1 MEYIEKAIEE
11 IKNEWF
17 ADHVAEIKGEEGLQ
31 VIQWGKP
38 GTNMYR
44 TKYVLSGAN
53 VFIAGDIGEAVYTL
67 TCAATPENIK
77 GFNLSYFTGKLK
89 ASCGDRW
96 NFDSKKARKE
106 LNEYWEEY
114 DMNDQEEDSE
124 EMRMKILSAIN
135 ESSSMSEYQYWLHDA
150 YHTTSMDSDT
160 ISDVSD
166 FGKRLPYRLI
176 GYWLGLQMAIEQ
188 LEKSKLSAEAVT
200 L

>member
-11 IKNEWF
+11 IKNDWF
-17 ADHVAEIKGEEGLQ
+17 ADHVAEIKGGEGLQ

-53 VFIAGDIGEAVYTL
+53 VFISGDIGEAVYRL
-67 TCAATPENIK
+67 TCLATLENIK
-77 GFNLSYFTGKLK
+77 GFNLIYFTGKLT
-89 ASCGDRW
+89 AFCDDRW
-96 NFDSKKARKE
+96 DFDDKKAKKE
-106 LNEYWEEY
+106 LKELWEEWE
-114 DMNDQEEDSE
+114 MNDQEDGK
-124 EMRMKILSAIN
+124 EMYRKIVSAIN
-135 ESSSMSEYQYWLHDA
+135 ESSSMNEYQYWLYDA
-150 YHTTSMDSDT
+150 YHSISMDSET
-160 ISDVSD
+160 MSCVCD

-188 LEKSKLSAEAVT
+188 LEKNKPAAEVVT

>member
-1 MEYIEKAIEE
+1 MGYIEKAIEE
-11 IKNEWF
+11 IKNDWF
-17 ADHVAEIKGEEGLQ
+17 ADHVAEIKGEERLQ

-53 VFIAGDIGEAVYTL
+53 VFISGDIGEAVYRL
-67 TCAATPENIK
+67 TCLATLENIK
-77 GFNLSYFTGKLK
+77 GFNLSYFTGKLV
-89 ASCGDRW
+89 AFCGERW
-96 NFDSKKARKE
+96 NFDSNKAKKE
-106 LNEYWEEY
+106 LKEYWEEY
-114 DMNDQEEDSE
+114 EMNDQEDGK
-124 EMRMKILSAIN
+124 EMYRKIMSAIN
-135 ESSSMSEYQYWLHDA
+135 ESSSMNEYQYWLHDA
-150 YHTTSMDSDT
+150 YHSTSMDSDT

-188 LEKSKLSAEAVT
+188 LEKNKPTAEAVT

>member
-11 IKNEWF
+11 IKNDWF
-17 ADHVAEIKGEEGLQ
+17 ADHVAEVKGEEGLQ

-38 GTNMYR
+38 GTSMYR

-53 VFIAGDIGEAVYTL
+53 VFISGDIGEAVYKL
-67 TCAATPENIK
+67 TCSATFDNIK
-77 GFNLSYFTGKLK
+77 GFNLSYFMEKLT
-89 ASCGDRW
+89 AFCGDRW
-96 NFDSKKARKE
+96 NFDSKKAKRE
-106 LNEYWEEY
+106 LEEYWQEY
-114 DMNDQEEDSE
+114 EMSDQEDSG
-124 EMRMKILSAIN
+124 EMYTKILSAIN
-135 ESSSMSEYQYWLHDA
+135 ESSSMNEYQYWLYDA
-150 YHTTSMDSDT
+150 YHSTSMDSET

-188 LEKSKLSAEAVT
+188 LDKNKPAAEVVT